1 MRIGIISNA
10 SSAAVGGPART
21 VEELAATFTALG
33 HRVDTIRWP
42 RAGRS
47 APLAAYHFALT
58 VAKLVLWGCDV
69 VHVHNC
75 FVGLAAACGARLLTG
90 CKVCFSLH
98 TSLPTASVDSVT
110 RRPLSNADRYRSF
123 LLRKADA
130 LTAVSQFTVDQL
142 REAGWADLNTVTIV
156 PSGTAFKN
164 TFDDQRCY
172 PPEPRNSVLRLLS
185 AGVLAWR
192 WKLDGHIR
200 SLRCL
205 AACQDVLGDFEF
217 SIAGGGPLESE
228 LENEVKN
235 LHLETK
241 VRLLGNVTDMRL
253 HFSHADAYL
262 QFVENE
268 GCSLALLEAL
278 SHGLPVVGSGK
289 GGSGA
294 ILQGLDGVLVLDGT
308 EAEVVEQFRQNAVLS
323 GWLESRTRYAR
334 PSLSNY
340 SWDSVCEQYL
350 KVFREC

>member
-1 MRIGIISNA
+1 
-10 SSAAVGGPART
+10 
-21 VEELAATFTALG
+21 
-33 HRVDTIRWP
+33 
-42 RAGRS
+42 
-47 APLAAYHFALT
+47 
-58 VAKLVLWGCDV
+58 
-69 VHVHNC
+69 
-75 FVGLAAACGARLLTG
+75 
-90 CKVCFSLH
+90 
-98 TSLPTASVDSVT
+98 
-110 RRPLSNADRYRSF
+110 LSNANRYRSF

-130 LTAVSQFTVDQL
+130 LTAVSQFIVDQF
-142 REAGWADLNTVTIV
+142 REAGWVDLDAVTVVSSGADFRN
-156 PSGTAFKN
+156 A
-164 TFDDQRCY
+164 FDDQRCY
-172 PPEPRNSVLRLLS
+172 TPQPPPHSVLRLLS

-200 SLRCL
+200 ALRCL
-205 AACQDVLGDFEF
+205 AACRDVLGDFEF
-217 SIAGGGPLESE
+217 SIAGDGPLQSE
-228 LENEVKN
+228 LEIEVKN

-253 HFSHADAYL
+253 YFSHTDAYL
-262 QFVENE
+262 QFFENE

-308 EAEVVEQFRQNAVLS
+308 EAEVVEQFRHKVVLS
-323 GWLESRTRYAR
+323 GWLGSRSRYAR

>member
-1 MRIGIISNA
+1 MRIGIISNTN
-10 SSAAVGGPART
+10 SAAIGGPART
-21 VEELAATFTALG
+21 VEQLAAAFTAHG
-33 HRVDTIRWP
+33 HRVDTICWP
-42 RAGRS
+42 RTHRS
-47 APLAAYHFALT
+47 APLAAYHFVLT
-58 VAKLVLWGCDV
+58 LARLVLRRCDV

-98 TSLPTASVDSVT
+98 TSLPTESMRSGMP
-110 RRPLSNADRYRSF
+110 RPSSNANSYRSF

-130 LTAVSQFTVDQL
+130 LTAVSQSIVDQF
-142 REAGWADLNTVTIV
+142 REAGWADLDAVTIV
-156 PSGTAFKN
+156 PSGADFKH
-164 TFDDQRCY
+164 TLDQS
-172 PPEPRNSVLRLLS
+172 PPHAVLRLFS
-185 AGVLAWR
+185 AGVLSWR
-192 WKLDGHIR
+192 SKLDGHIR

-205 AACQDVLGDFEF
+205 AACRDVLADFEF
-217 SIAGGGPLESE
+217 SIAGGGPLHAE

-241 VRLLGNVTDMRL
+241 VHLLGNVSDMGL

-262 QFVENE
+262 QFFENE

-294 ILQGLDGVLVLDGT
+294 ILQGLDGVLLLDGS
-308 EAEVVEQFRQNAVLS
+308 EAEVIEQFRQKAVLS
-323 GWLESRTRYAR
+323 GWLDSRTRYAR

-340 SWDSVCEQYL
+340 SWNAVCEQYL
-350 KVFREC
+350 KVFRKF